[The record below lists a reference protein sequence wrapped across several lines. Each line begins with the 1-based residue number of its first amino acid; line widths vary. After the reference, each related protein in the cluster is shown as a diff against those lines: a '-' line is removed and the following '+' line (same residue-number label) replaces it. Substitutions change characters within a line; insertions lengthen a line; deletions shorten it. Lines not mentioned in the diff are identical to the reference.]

1 MREHMEAHFDIDSGS
16 SAVASPFGLM
26 VSPEVV
32 LQRMERSDQLASLRK
47 RVLRPLDAPWLDRTA
62 GRKNSRTSEMDLA
75 DAEIDGEDEGPA
87 TWN

>member
-1 MREHMEAHFDIDSGS
+1 MEAHFDIDTA
-16 SAVASPFGLM
+16 AVASPFGLM

-32 LQRMERSDQLASLRK
+32 LQRMERSDQLAGLRK

-62 GRKNSRTSEMDLA
+62 GSKNGRTSEMALA
-75 DAEIDGEDEGPA
+75 DAEIDGEDDRPV